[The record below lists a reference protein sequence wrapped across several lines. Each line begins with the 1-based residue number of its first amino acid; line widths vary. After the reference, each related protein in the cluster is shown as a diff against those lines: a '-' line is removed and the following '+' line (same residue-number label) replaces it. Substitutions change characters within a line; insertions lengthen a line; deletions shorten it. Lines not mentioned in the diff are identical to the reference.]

1 MADTFESNKIP
12 FTYQKV
18 SPVTSRT
25 TTEKVT
31 LVSVFDKSLK
41 KTFVYKEDKD
51 RLVGLFPTRTLL
63 ATVESDGKV
72 IPYEQNGNY
81 NADQSLRSE
90 LQNNQNLK
98 SSIGNSVIEAAKK
111 DINPSNPAS
120 VTTQAVD
127 EVLGSNRSNTEGQA
141 QDADAQG
148 GNVDPSP
155 TDIARAQS
163 LNPIVPDSN
172 NVRKEYG
179 NMVYPIDLD
188 VKTQDYVTFSMFRY
202 KPKTL
207 SGNVLDPFKSPD
219 LGGAKGSVTL
229 PIQAPAADTNT
240 VGWSD
245 GKLNA
250 LQAAGL
256 TAAVQ
261 AISGDKDALS
271 SAIST
276 AMEDLQKDKQAGG
289 LNVGQMFRFYAATQ
303 AAQINDGFARATG
316 GILNPN
322 LELLFQGPELRNFN
336 FVFKMSARDIDEA
349 MEIRKIIRFF
359 KQGMSVKKS
368 STQLFLKSPDI
379 FKVTYYRYG
388 SVEHKAI
395 NMYKTA
401 ALRAFNVDYTP
412 LGSYMTYDD
421 PASTMVA
428 YTMTMQFQ
436 EIDPIYD
443 DDYAKLPEDSIG
455 Y

>member
-12 FTYQKV
+12 FKYQRI
-18 SPVTSRT
+18 SPVTNRSI
-25 TTEKVT
+25 EQNIT
-31 LVSVFDKSLK
+31 LVNVFDKDLK

-63 ATVESDGKV
+63 ATIESDGKV
-72 IPYEQNGNY
+72 IPYQENGSF
-81 NADQSLRSE
+81 NADESLRSE

-98 SSIGNSVIEAAKK
+98 SSLGSAVIEAAKR

-120 VTTQAVD
+120 VTSQAVD
-127 EVLGSNRSNTEGQA
+127 EVLGSKKAATEGTTQE
-141 QDADAQG
+141 ADPQG
-148 GNVDPSP
+148 GNVDPSA
-155 TDIARAQS
+155 TDAARAQS
-163 LNPIVPDSN
+163 LNPVIPDSD
-172 NVRKEYG
+172 NVRKTYG

-207 SGNVLDPFKSPD
+207 SGNVLNPFS
-219 LGGAKGSVTL
+219 GSNTGSGKGSVTL

-245 GKLNA
+245 GKLNS

-256 TAAVQ
+256 TAATK
-261 AISGDKDALS
+261 AISGDAEGLS

-276 AMEDLQKDKQAGG
+276 AMEDLQKDQQAGG
-289 LNVGQMFRFYAATQ
+289 LNVGQLFRFYAATQ
-303 AAQINDGFARATG
+303 AAQINEGFARATG

-322 LELLFQGPELRNFN
+322 LELLFQGPELRNFS

-388 SVEHKAI
+388 GVEHKAI

-443 DDYAKLPEDSIG
+443 DDYSKLQDDAIG

>member
-18 SPVTSRT
+18 NPTTSRT
-25 TTEKVT
+25 TQEKVT
-31 LVSVFDKSLK
+31 LVSVFDKNLK
-41 KTFVYKEDKD
+41 RTFVYQEKPVFD
-51 RLVGLFPTRTLL
+51 GLFRPRVLV
-63 ATVESDGKV
+63 ATIESDGKV
-72 IPYEQNGNY
+72 TPYQENDAY
-81 NADQSLRSE
+81 TADQSLRSE

-98 SSIGNSVIEAAKK
+98 SSIGNAVIEAAKK

-120 VTTQAVD
+120 VTTQSVD
-127 EVLGSNRSNTEGQA
+127 EVLGSNRSNTEGSR
-141 QDADAQG
+141 QDADPQG

-155 TDIARAQS
+155 TDIARQRS
-163 LNPIVPDSN
+163 LNPIIPDAD

-188 VKTQDYVTFSMFRY
+188 IKTQDYVTFNMYRY

-207 SGNVLDPFKSPD
+207 TGDVLNPFTSPE

-229 PIQAPAADTNT
+229 PIQAPASDTNT

-245 GKLNA
+245 GKLNG

-261 AISGDKDALS
+261 AISGKKDELS
-271 SAIST
+271 NKIST
-276 AMEDLQKDKQAGG
+276 AMEDLQKDQQAGG
-289 LNVGQMFRFYAATQ
+289 LNVGQLFRFYAATQ
-303 AAQINDGFARATG
+303 AAQINEGFARATG

-388 SVEHKAI
+388 EVEHKAI

-443 DDYAKLPEDSIG
+443 DDYDKLDADAIG